1 MLLIALCFMLS
12 ALAAACRQD
21 GDHVIA
27 CAHEKCETVGGAEI
41 CTGCKAGGVP
51 IDGFCWPASSPPA
64 ALAGCVPG
72 ESSGVCTR
80 CSSEGYFLFMGGC
93 YKAGSTS
100 SQTLGDSICETI
112 QDGRCT
118 KCKADGNVFQNK
130 ADSPTLGS
138 ECILCSD
145 TTGANKNT
153 GVANCLKCT
162 APGNKEGA
170 ATCSEC
176 AAGTYKKSDAECAA
190 CHSDCETCS
199 GANQNQCTSCRD
211 GKYLKDGNSCV
222 DKVGCTANTY
232 YIDELNVRCIAC
244 STIES
249 CTQCKL
255 GTTGKPECTAC
266 DGQKIPRTILDG
278 TSICVTK
285 GYDQCQGTD
294 KEMFMKEDQSA
305 CLLCGDATTGSDAK
319 DKGVANCKTCTKAS
333 AGAAPVC
340 ETCKE
345 GYIKKGDGAG
355 ATCASCHENCATC
368 SAETNEAKCTK
379 CKDGFFL
386 AGAGEG
392 KCISCEN
399 GNDSGY
405 SGIAGCLSCKAPTTP
420 GPASCERC
428 KIGYMLQGTTCVKAC
443 EDETACG
450 GTAGACDAMVI
461 DDQGN
466 TKHYCSYCGESN
478 KFPIDGICT
487 MDKGTNNG
495 CINHFCGSCGAGF
508 FLYMG
513 GCYSVSKAPG
523 NYMCKIVGK
532 EGICT
537 EAANNKYFI
546 VPGAQSTGQ
555 SVLACA
561 NPLGTLAGGNAY
573 VGVDGCS
580 TCTAPAG
587 RNDGGMAVATCTAC
601 GEDKKPNKSGNG
613 CVLCSVKDCKS
624 CKADEKCE
632 ECSSGFSLENDKC
645 VSTGASG
652 GNKSGLSTGAI
663 AGIAVAVVVV
673 VGGLVGFLCWWFIC
687 RGKA

>member
-12 ALAAACRQD
+12 ALAEGCQEH
-21 GDHVIA
+21 GDHAVT
-27 CAHEKCETVGGAEI
+27 CQVNKCEIVNSIEI
-41 CTGCKAGGVP
+41 CTECKAGGVP
-51 IDGFCWPASSPPA
+51 IDGFCWPASSPSA

-72 ESSGVCTR
+72 ASSGVCTR

-93 YKAGSTS
+93 FKKGSTS
-100 SQTLGDSICETI
+100 SQTLGDSICETA

-118 KCKADGNVFQNK
+118 KCKTDGNVFQNK
-130 ADSPTLGS
+130 ADSPALGS

-145 TTGANKNT
+145 TTGANENK
-153 GVANCLKCT
+153 GVDKCTKCT
-162 APGNKEGA
+162 APGSKTGT
-170 ATCSEC
+170 ATCTEC
-176 AAGTYKKSDAECAA
+176 AAGSFVSNQACTACNSPCAT
-190 CHSDCETCS
+190 CEASADT
-199 GANQNQCTSCRD
+199 CTSCET
-211 GKYLKDGNSCV
+211 GKYLKENQCVAKGSCGA
-222 DKVGCTANTY
+222 DKYEDDASMTCV
-232 YIDELNVRCIAC
+232 AC
-244 STIES
+244 STI
-249 CTQCKL
+249 QD
-255 GTTGKPECTAC
+255 CTAC
-266 DGQKIPRTILDG
+266 TMDPTTKKPKCTNCGVKIPRIGLDG
-278 TSICVTK
+278 TSTCVEKSYAGCT
-285 GYDQCQGTD
+285 GAD
-294 KEMFMKEDQSA
+294 KELFMKEDQSA
-305 CLLCGDATTGSDAK
+305 CLLCGDATTGPDAK

-333 AGAAPVC
+333 ATGAAPVC

-345 GYIKKGDGAG
+345 GFFKTSGALCEACG
-355 ATCASCHENCATC
+355 TNCATC
-368 SAETNEAKCTK
+368 SAKTDEAKCTK

-386 AGAGEG
+386 AGTGEG

-405 SGIAGCLSCKAPTTP
+405 SGIAGCLSCKTPTTP
-420 GPASCERC
+420 GPVSCDRC
-428 KIGYMLQGTTCVKAC
+428 KIGYMLKGTTCVKAC
-443 EDETACG
+443 EDNTACG

-487 MDKGTNNG
+487 NNKGTNNG
-495 CINHFCGSCGAGF
+495 CTDHTCGYCARGF

-513 GCYSVSKAPG
+513 GCYDVSKAPG

-537 EAANNKYFI
+537 EAANNKYFV
-546 VPGAQSTGQ
+546 VPGATSTEQ

-601 GEDKKPNKSGNG
+601 GEGKKPSKNGNG

-645 VSTGASG
+645 VSAGASG

-663 AGIAVAVVVV
+663 AGIAVAAIVV

>member
-12 ALAAACRQD
+12 ALAEGCQEH
-21 GDHVIA
+21 GDHVVT
-27 CAHEKCETVGGAEI
+27 CQVNKCEIVNSIEI
-41 CTGCKAGGVP
+41 CTECKAGGVP

-72 ESSGVCTR
+72 ASSGVCTR

-130 ADSPTLGS
+130 ADSPALGS

-162 APGNKEGA
+162 APDSKEGA

-176 AAGTYKKSDAECAA
+176 AAGTYKSPNGD
-190 CHSDCETCS
+190 T
-199 GANQNQCTSCRD
+199 
-211 GKYLKDGNSCV
+211 
-222 DKVGCTANTY
+222 
-232 YIDELNVRCIAC
+232 
-244 STIES
+244 
-249 CTQCKL
+249 
-255 GTTGKPECTAC
+255 CTAC
-266 DGQKIPRTILDG
+266 DSPCKTCTAAGINKCTSCIAEYYLKDENTCVNSGGCGGNSYADELTMTCKACTTVHEQCTACSFDKAKGKPKCTDCGSNNTPRTSLDG
-278 TSICVTK
+278 TSTCVAKTIE
-285 GYDQCQGTD
+285 GCQGAGTPTA
-294 KEMFMKEDQSA
+294 KEVFMKQDQTCA
-305 CLLCGDATTGSDAK
+305 LCNDNSVSTPGSQ
-319 DKGVANCKTCTKAS
+319 GTLNCKTCTKS
-333 AGAAPVC
+333 VSGTNPVC
-340 ETCKE
+340 DECLE
-345 GYIKKGDGAG
+345 GYMKNSGN
-355 ATCASCHENCATC
+355 TCDACHSSCATC
-368 SAETNEAKCTK
+368 SLQDDKTK
-379 CKDGFFL
+379 CQTCKTGFFL
-386 AGAGEG
+386 KGEAPNE
-392 KCISCEN
+392 CILCNDTTN
-399 GNDSGY
+399 GGREGCSVCSNDSGFK
-405 SGIAGCLSCKAPTTP
+405 CTDCKTNYRKKGSSSDDYT
-420 GPASCERC
+420 CE
-428 KIGYMLQGTTCVKAC
+428 KIC

-450 GTAGACDAMVI
+450 GTAGACDATVV

-466 TKHYCSYCGESN
+466 TKHYCSYCGEDN

-487 MDKGTNNG
+487 TEKGTNT
-495 CINHFCGSCGAGF
+495 CISHTCGSCAAGF

-513 GCYSVSKAPG
+513 GCYDVSKAPG

-537 EAANNKYFI
+537 EAANNKYFV
-546 VPGAQSTGQ
+546 VPGATSTEQ

-580 TCTAPAG
+580 QCAAPDA
-587 RNDGGMAVATCTAC
+587 RSDGGMAVATCTAC
-601 GEDKKPNKSGNG
+601 GEGKKPSKNGNG

-645 VSTGASG
+645 VSAGASG

-663 AGIAVAVVVV
+663 AGIAVAAIVV